1 MGQNFAK
8 HVGFTRPNVEA
19 ASLKFGSVTILNYGV
34 ARDLR
39 QMAHSL
45 KLLIKTLFNFTE
57 KSSQVYQHL

>member
-45 KLLIKTLFNFTE
+45 KLLIVLYVIK
-57 KSSQVYQHL
+57 QHIGPNSDGY